1 VIRHVVVLRWQDDAT
16 AEQRQAVVDGLRAL
30 PAVIPELRAYVV
42 GVDAGLAEGN
52 ADLVVIGDTD
62 DEVGWRAY
70 MEHPAH
76 QQVIAE
82 RIRPILAARTAIQ
95 IEL

>member
-52 ADLVVIGDTD
+52 ADLVVIGDVD
-62 DEVGWRAY
+62 DVAGWRAY
-70 MEHPAH
+70 MDHPAH
-76 QQVIAE
+76 QQVIVE